1 MICNEFSDWWYIHY
15 SYSYSNSGF
24 KSVFNSSFI
33 YQKMLGDVTATIICC
48 CDKVSLLKFKKSVW
62 IFWLMIY
69 GHDNKIKSG
78 YKVMNN
84 LSLC

>member
-1 MICNEFSDWWYIHY
+1 MVGSRARICNSKIWHWGLIHY

-48 CDKVSLLKFKKSVW
+48 CDKVSPLKFKKRVLLGS
-62 IFWLMIY
+62 ISIY
-69 GHDNKIKSG
+69 FA
-78 YKVMNN
+78 
-84 LSLC
+84 